1 MSRIQ
6 KRDEWAVQIRMA
18 DECPARRFSH
28 LPLSGVST
36 NCRKRKVAVV
46 LILTLATSL
55 LDRPNARASQNQPAS
70 QAGATSQERRPFRA
84 KSHSEYDAYK
94 AVVALTDPA
103 ALEKAA
109 DHFATEFPSS
119 ELRLPIYQAAMQ
131 RYQNADD
138 PEKMMEMGKKV
149 LSFDPDDPQ
158 ALLAVGEV
166 LTERT
171 RETDRDKD
179 ERYREAIKL
188 SQRALESIGSDL
200 FFPTGTP
207 QVQIARSKTMLRSEA
222 YLILGSAQYGQGK
235 YEEAESSL
243 RKSID
248 AYPAEP
254 DALQLLRL
262 ALSLDKQE
270 KYSEAL
276 QYATHA
282 VSLSPENTPLGKLSR
297 TERERLARLTDDA
310 ASRPSREH

>member
-1 MSRIQ
+1 MSRIHDRH
-6 KRDEWAVQIRMA
+6 KWALQIPIV
-18 DECPARRFSH
+18 DWCTARQSGF

-36 NCRKRKVAVV
+36 NFRKRKVAAV
-46 LILTLATSL
+46 LILILAMFL
-55 LDRPNARASQNQPAS
+55 LDQPNALASQNQPAS
-70 QAGATSQERRPFRA
+70 QASATPQGWRPPRA
-84 KSHSEYDAYK
+84 KTHSEYDAYK

-109 DHFATEFPSS
+109 DHFAAEFPSS
-119 ELRLPIYQAAMQ
+119 ELRLPIYRAAMQ
-131 RYQNADD
+131 RYQDADD
-138 PEKMMEMGKKV
+138 PEKMMEMGRKV
-149 LSFDPDDPQ
+149 LLLDPDDPQ
-158 ALLAVGEV
+158 SLLAVGEV

-171 RETDRDKD
+171 RETDRNKD
-179 ERYREAIKL
+179 ERYSEAIRL
-188 SQRALESIGSDL
+188 SQRALETIDSDL
-200 FFPTGTP
+200 FFPPGTP
-207 QVQIARSKTMLRSEA
+207 REQIGRSKTMLRSEA

-276 QYATHA
+276 KYASQA
-282 VSLSPENTPLGKLSR
+282 VSLSPENTPLGKVSR
-297 TERERLARLTDDA
+297 TERERLVQLTDDA
-310 ASRPSREH
+310 ARRPSRAH